1 MWQKNPRAQERKGEA
16 QGVLSYQKVTG
27 IFDNPHMVSPK
38 KGTIVERDFLS
49 CNISKFSGG
58 QIDKHQFSQ
67 EVHKLANICSFT
79 RALNWCV
86 FMGKKIS
93 SRWFFRGKE
102 GNRKT
107 STTLRLRLV
116 NEVHPDFVHLFFWGS
131 HILVEVDNILANSS
145 LKMLQEARRWE
156 QLGFCVSYVQGF
168 RGLLDKVSCLKDSVL
183 LIFQP
188 AAVCQIVC
196 DGKIGSWFGI
206 RRISADFPAIFM
218 EAWCFLFGYTN
229 GPTGAISRSKKK
241 FKKPNRKVRNSSIF
255 PVL

>member
-1 MWQKNPRAQERKGEA
+1 MEFGGYLLNVAKKPTRARAQGRSARGPILPKSNRNFRQPPHGFPEKRDHCWKGFFILQHIKSF
-16 QGVLSYQKVTG
+16 QGDKLT
-27 IFDNPHMVSPK
+27 
-38 KGTIVERDFLS
+38 
-49 CNISKFSGG
+49 NISFHRRFTNLQIFAALPVLWIDVFSWAKKYPVDDFFGVRKETAKLLQLSG
-58 QIDKHQFSQ
+58 WGWWMRYTQISYTF
-67 EVHKLANICSFT
+67 
-79 RALNWCV
+79 
-86 FMGKKIS
+86 
-93 SRWFFRGKE
+93 
-102 GNRKT
+102 
-107 STTLRLRLV
+107 
-116 NEVHPDFVHLFFWGS
+116 FFWGS

-229 GPTGAISRSKKK
+229 GPTGAISRSKK
-241 FKKPNRKVRNSSIF
+241 NV
-255 PVL
+255 